1 MQFARLLAILIP
13 VPLTLGAINGPAGFH
28 WAGKLPAGQVIEV
41 KGVNGGIQ
49 AQSTDGDEVEVIA
62 QKTGQFSDPSAV
74 QVKVIEHE
82 RGVTVCAVYPS
93 IIKGDGACQPGPEPP
108 NLNGNDVQVDFLVR
122 VPNGVRFIGRT
133 VNGKVEAS
141 RLNADAEAHSVNG
154 DIRLSTSGAG
164 RADTV
169 NGSIRAAVGKIDDA
183 AKFATVNGG
192 ITLDVAR
199 GTNAQVRARTVN
211 GAIST
216 NFPLVIRGRLVSKH
230 AYGRIGGGGP
240 ELELNTVNGSI
251 TLHQFCDRSL

>member
-1 MQFARLLAILIP
+1 MQFARFLAILIP
-13 VPLTLGAINGPAGFH
+13 LPLMFGAINSPAGFH
-28 WAGKLPAGQVIEV
+28 WTGKLPPGQTIEV

-49 AQSTDGDEVEVIA
+49 AQPTDGDEVEVVA
-62 QKTGQFSDPSAV
+62 HKTGQFSDPSAV
-74 QVKVIEHE
+74 QVKVVEHE
-82 RGVTVCAVYPS
+82 GGVTVCAVYPS

-133 VNGKVEAS
+133 VNGKVEAA

-154 DIRLSTSGAG
+154 DIRLSTRGLA

-169 NGSIRAAVGKIDDA
+169 NGSIRAVVGKVDDA

-192 ITLDVAR
+192 ITLEVAR
-199 GTNAQVRARTVN
+199 GTHAEVRARTVN

-216 NFPLVIRGRLVSKH
+216 NFPLVIRGRLVNKR

-251 TLHQFCDRSL
+251 TLHEFCDRPL

>member
-13 VPLTLGAINGPAGFH
+13 VPLLLGAINGPASFH
-28 WAGKLPAGQVIEV
+28 WTGKLPPGQVIEV
-41 KGVNGGIQ
+41 KAVNGGIQ
-49 AQSTDGDEVEVIA
+49 AIPTDGDEVEVVA

-74 QVKVIEHE
+74 EVKVVEHE

-154 DIRLSTSGAG
+154 DIRLSTRGA
-164 RADTV
+164 ASAETV
-169 NGSIRAAVGKIDDA
+169 NGSIRAVMGKIDDA

-192 ITLDVAR
+192 ITLDLAR
-199 GTNAQVRARTVN
+199 GTHAEVRARTVN

-216 NFPLVIRGRLVSKH
+216 NFPLVIRGRLVNKR

-240 ELELNTVNGSI
+240 ELNLNTVNGSI
-251 TLHQFCDRSL
+251 TLHQLCERAL